1 MEAEFDLTCP
11 NCGRTHILPD
21 KASGRTGDCT
31 HCGTQIQIPVMVSHE
46 NSPIPTPP
54 PKSRPQYSE
63 AGPIIAI
70 DFGTTRTKVGYWDSD
85 TSTSKV
91 IELGKNMS
99 PFIPSAFYIPVSGTR
114 NILVGDEALDMVHTD
129 PSGVVIGLKK
139 EIHRAGRKRV
149 GSGRPAVGRVDL
161 ASHLFRWI
169 RETCEDNVFSGKSI
183 TRCKLT
189 VPVAFENQKRDCI
202 RRAAELGGFEE
213 IEILEEP
220 VAAARH
226 WGATS
231 NTDTKQY
238 VIICDIGGGTTD
250 FALLKNGERGFETV
264 PDLIRGGTLRGG
276 NDLDEEIFSKAVQKT
291 EITSDALTSF
301 RSGFLNSIRRV
312 REFFGKSGQI
322 NEVSVSGTSLDVTV
336 DSIEECVSEFSEYIA
351 NQLRR
356 FVEACRENIADL
368 GEPTVLLAGGGSK
381 IQGLLEQLQE
391 ATSFHILSWNH
402 ADFAIVMGASIDDSI
417 KSEDSQ
423 EPNTPESFMPDDT
436 LTDTSPLPTPVAR
449 QIPPPLHQA
458 PTPVAAAVDRSPP
471 ALNSVENGSSNVAPV
486 IHTSRSHPQKSSFA
500 WIKYLLLGVFGGLIM
515 AGIIYEISKKNSPLI
530 GIWREPSTGTLMTL
544 REDGTCTVSLLFN
557 GIPIQ
562 DFGRYTV
569 HGNRIDFMWQNL
581 GVEPCTFQFTSQ
593 DRLRL
598 DDPLESSYW
607 NRQ

>member
-202 RRAAELGGFEE
+202 RRAAELGGFDE

-276 NDLDEEIFSKAVQKT
+276 NDLDEEIFSHAVQKT

-312 REFFGKSGQI
+312 REFFGKSGQF

-336 DSIEECVSEFSEYIA
+336 ESIEECVFEFSEYIA

-402 ADFAIVMGASIDDSI
+402 ADFAIVIGASIDDSI
-417 KSEDSQ
+417 KPAESQ
-423 EPNTPESFMPDDT
+423 ESSKRAVSMPDETQADT
-436 LTDTSPLPTPVAR
+436 GPLPTPVAR
-449 QIPPPLHQA
+449 QIPPPSKEAQA
-458 PTPVAAAVDRSPP
+458 SPKRQITTAPRIKTNDSRRRAKSNTSWTVAGVVVAIVVIANIVRIATQLSSPPSIIGTWREEVSGATIELRADSTVIARDRSSFVNRQGTYSYSAPILVFRWNRFP
-471 ALNSVENGSSNVAPV
+471 AETGNVRFV
-486 IHTSRSHPQKSSFA
+486 DDDRIQ
-500 WIKYLLLGVFGGLIM
+500 LGVF
-515 AGIIYEISKKNSPLI
+515 Y
-530 GIWREPSTGTLMTL
+530 
-544 REDGTCTVSLLFN
+544 F
-557 GIPIQ
+557 
-562 DFGRYTV
+562 
-569 HGNRIDFMWQNL
+569 
-581 GVEPCTFQFTSQ
+581 
-593 DRLRL
+593 
-598 DDPLESSYW
+598 